1 MSAPSSDALD
11 DPILTTREAAA
22 LLGIAVSTAQQ
33 WIENGVLPAWKTP
46 GGHRR
51 VRLSAVSA
59 LLRERAGLPP
69 AAPQDK
75 ALGAWQ
81 RAGSPCPLPAD
92 ETARLAA
99 LAASGLLDSGQE
111 AVFDRL
117 TFLAAQVTD
126 SPMALLTLVDARRQ
140 WFKSRVGLALP
151 ETPREQSFCSHAILG
166 EQPMLVFDAQQDLR
180 FAGNP
185 LVTGAPH
192 IRFYAGVPLLDA
204 QGYRLGTL
212 CVLDREPRRLRER
225 ELRALRELAKI
236 AMEEIRRRRPP
247 AAAS

>member
-1 MSAPSSDALD
+1 MSAPSYDAPD
-11 DPILTTREAAA
+11 DPILTTREAAG

-69 AAPQDK
+69 AAAQIGAIGAFAYEGGAC
-75 ALGAWQ
+75 ALPEEEA
-81 RAGSPCPLPAD
+81 
-92 ETARLAA
+92 ARLAA
-99 LAASGLLDSGQE
+99 LYATGLLDSEAE

-140 WFKSRVGLALP
+140 WFKSRVGLAFG
-151 ETPREQSFCSHAILG
+151 ETARELAFCSHAIQRD
-166 EQPMLVFDAQQDLR
+166 EPMLVFDARQDPR
-180 FAGNP
+180 FRDNP
-185 LVTGAPH
+185 LVTDAPH
-192 IRFYAGVPLLDA
+192 IRFYAGVPLVDA
-204 QGYRLGTL
+204 QGHRLGTL
-212 CVLDREPRRLRER
+212 CVLDSEPRRLRER
-225 ELRALRELAKI
+225 ELRALCELADI
-236 AMEEIRRRRPP
+236 AMEEIRRRQP
-247 AAAS
+247 AAS

>member
-1 MSAPSSDALD
+1 MSAPSYDAPD
-11 DPILTTREAAA
+11 DPILTTREAAG

-69 AAPQDK
+69 AAAQIGAIGAFAYEGGAC
-75 ALGAWQ
+75 ALPEEEA
-81 RAGSPCPLPAD
+81 
-92 ETARLAA
+92 ARLAA
-99 LAASGLLDSGQE
+99 LYATGLLDSEAE

-140 WFKSRVGLALP
+140 WFKSRVGVALP
-151 ETPREQSFCSHAILG
+151 ETPREWAFCSHAIVQETG
-166 EQPMLVFDAQQDLR
+166 PFVVEDAADDAR
-180 FAGNP
+180 FRDNP
-185 LVTGAPH
+185 LVTGEPH
-192 IRFYAGVPLLDA
+192 IRFYAGYTLLDA
-204 QGYRLGTL
+204 NGLPFGTL
-212 CVLDREPRRLRER
+212 CVLDREARRLRER
-225 ELRALRELAKI
+225 ELRALRELAAI
-236 AMEEIRRRRPP
+236 AADEIRRR
-247 AAAS
+247 A

>member
-1 MSAPSSDALD
+1 MPHSVPSAQQEAERLDALRKLELLD
-11 DPILTTREAAA
+11 TPPSEAFDRITRMAAQLFGLPVA
-22 LLGIAVSTAQQ
+22 AVSLT
-33 WIENGVLPAWKTP
+33 
-46 GGHRR
+46 
-51 VRLSAVSA
+51 
-59 LLRERAGLPP
+59 
-69 AAPQDK
+69 D
-75 ALGAWQ
+75 
-81 RAGSPCPLPAD
+81 AD
-92 ETARLAA
+92 
-99 LAASGLLDSGQE
+99 
-111 AVFDRL
+111 
-117 TFLAAQVTD
+117 
-126 SPMALLTLVDARRQ
+126 RQ